1 MAADHVL
8 SMEIVT
14 PDGKFLTASF
24 VENQELFWALRGG
37 GGATFGVVTSV
48 TIKAH
53 PTIPATTSTFS
64 FATGD
69 DISYDNFW
77 AGFRAFL
84 DYFIP
89 YSDAGIYSYFFI
101 TPTTDGGF
109 NFLMQPF
116 FAPNKTLAETNALLD
131 PWFKQLK
138 ELGIEFTPKTTYY
151 DNYYDAWLD
160 SFPLEVVEK
169 TTAGT
174 SSRLFPRENW
184 QDEARL
190 NQTFDAIKASS
201 DAGLILIAFNM
212 APTLERGGNPD
223 NAVNPAWRNA
233 VMHAISS
240 TRWAENATVD
250 EIKAA
255 RHDLTYKH
263 MQRWRDASPGSG
275 AYLSESDRMEPDFQ
289 HAFYGSKYDR
299 LLALKKKLDPKNV
312 FYAVTAVGSEFWR
325 VITENGL
332 PAENGKLCRVE

>member
-1 MAADHVL
+1 MAADQVL

-14 PDGKFLTASF
+14 PDGRFLTASF
-24 VENQELFWALRGG
+24 VENEELFWALRGG
-37 GGATFGVVTSV
+37 GGGTFGVVTSV
-48 TIKAH
+48 TIKAY
-53 PTIPATTSTFS
+53 PTIPATTSTFTFS
-64 FATGD
+64 TGG
-69 DISYDNFW
+69 DITYDNFW
-77 AGFRAFL
+77 AGFRAYL

-89 YSDAGIYSYFFI
+89 HSDAGIYSYFFI
-101 TPTTDGGF
+101 TPGTDGGF
-109 NFLMQPF
+109 TFLMQPF
-116 FAPNKTLAETNALLD
+116 FAPNKTLEETNALLD

-138 ELGIEFTPKTTYY
+138 DLNITVTPKTVQY

-174 SSRLFPRENW
+174 ASRLFPRENW

-212 APTLERGGNPD
+212 APTLENGGNPD

-240 TRWAENATVD
+240 TRWAEDATVD
-250 EIKAA
+250 EIKSA

-289 HAFYGSKYDR
+289 QAFYGSKYER
-299 LLALKKKLDPKNV
+299 LLALKKKIDPKDV
-312 FYAVTAVGSEFWR
+312 FYAVTAVGSESWR